1 MRTIIAG
8 TNMKVTDGLREAV
21 ESKLERLDKYFYKD
35 ARVDVTMTV
44 EKERQI
50 IEVNVPFAGTII
62 RAEEETDDMYK
73 SIDMVLDT
81 LERLIRKH
89 KTKLEK
95 RKHNGKT
102 IRFENIP
109 YEDINTEN
117 EPKVVKTKRFAMKPM
132 IQEEAILQMELL
144 GHNFYVYKDADTNE
158 TNVLYKR
165 KDGDYGLIEP
175 EF

>member
-1 MRTIIAG
+1 MRTIISG
-8 TNMKVTDGLREAV
+8 KNMQITEGLRDAV
-21 ESKLERLDKYFYKD
+21 ESKLERLDKYFYKA

-50 IEVNVPFAGTII
+50 IEVNVPFSGTII
-62 RAEEETDDMYK
+62 RAEESTDDMYK

-89 KTKLEK
+89 KTKLE
-95 RKHNGKT
+95 RQKHNGKT

-109 YEDINTEN
+109 YEDINTDN
-117 EPKVVKTKRFAMKPM
+117 EPQVVKTKRFAMKPM

-144 GHNFYVYKDADTNE
+144 GHNFFVYKDADTEE

-165 KDGDYGLIEP
+165 KDGNYGLIEP